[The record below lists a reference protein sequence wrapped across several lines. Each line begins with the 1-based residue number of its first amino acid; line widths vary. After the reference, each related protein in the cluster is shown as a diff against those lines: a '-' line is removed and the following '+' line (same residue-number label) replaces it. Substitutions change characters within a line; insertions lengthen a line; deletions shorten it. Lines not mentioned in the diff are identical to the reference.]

1 MTDSA
6 YNYQVMLE
14 EEPMLKYRTQNMR
27 NFKYKSSKVYL
38 GQDDNVVFVTV
49 KYSSDAYQK
58 DPDVS
63 SSNKISSVNENSLK
77 LTYIQDKNTGK
88 WLIDECELVSL
99 DPVED

>member
-1 MTDSA
+1 
-6 YNYQVMLE
+6 
-14 EEPMLKYRTQNMR
+14 MLKYRTQNMR

-99 DPVED
+99 DSVED